1 MTTTPPKPPPH
12 VQAQTQAITAKLRRY
27 ADEHKVAF
35 NRVLML
41 FLLERAAY
49 RLTLEPL
56 LAPALTFK
64 GGFVAVRVYASTRYT
79 TDLDAALDGI
89 ERNDATDL
97 AKVAMA
103 RDIGD
108 GVWFRLHE
116 TSGLTMHGEN
126 GGVRL
131 AFRGGLGLP
140 PAKVEK
146 AQIIQIDLSFGAD
159 PVTPP
164 AKTVST
170 PFVIGEGHLSWAV
183 YPIETVIAQKLHAL
197 VSRAEGSSRAK
208 DVYDLFIF
216 LPRADP
222 EHLAAALKST
232 FAHRQT
238 SLATPLGERLRTID
252 HSVLRLAWSSAVVSA
267 APTAPSFDDAL
278 MKVANQ
284 LDAWGL

>member
-1 MTTTPPKPPPH
+1 VH
-12 VQAQTQAITAKLRRY
+12 AQTQAITAKIRRY
-27 ADEHKVAF
+27 ADEHTVAF
-35 NRVLML
+35 NRVLTL

-89 ERNDATDL
+89 ERDRAIGL

-103 RDIGD
+103 RGIGD
-108 GVWFRLHE
+108 GVWFQLGE
-116 TSGLTMHGEN
+116 TSGLTMHGEK

-140 PAKVEK
+140 PAKLEK

-159 PVTPP
+159 PVTP
-164 AKTVST
+164 AARTVST
-170 PFVIGEGHLSWAV
+170 PFVIGEGHLSWSV
-183 YPIETVIAQKLHAL
+183 YPIETLIAQKLHAL

-216 LPRADP
+216 LPRATP
-222 EHLAAALKST
+222 EHLAAALKAT
-232 FAHRQT
+232 FTHRQT
-238 SLATPLGERLRTID
+238 PLPTPLGQRLRTID

-267 APTAPSFDDAL
+267 APGAPSFDEAL
-278 MKVANQ
+278 TKVASQ